1 MTGAGPGEG
10 ALSRDFTGDTLV
22 EVRREVERRAE
33 RHGMSGV
40 ALYRFVV
47 AVNELTTNAVRH
59 GGGRGRLDLWSAG
72 ARLLCRVTD
81 HGPGLPS
88 GYEIRRP
95 ASDASD
101 GRGLWLARQGGED
114 LAVQREGD
122 STVITLTG
130 APVGLPA

>member
-1 MTGAGPGEG
+1 MTDPAEGP
-10 ALSRDFTGDTLV
+10 LSRDFTGDTLV
-22 EVRREVERRAE
+22 EVRHEVERRAA
-33 RHGMSGV
+33 RHGLTGV

-81 HGPGLPS
+81 RGPGLPA

-95 ASDASD
+95 ASYAAD
-101 GRGLWLARQGGED
+101 GRGLWLASQGGED
-114 LAVQREGD
+114 LAVRRQDGA
-122 STVITLTG
+122 TVITLTG
-130 APVGLPA
+130 YAA